1 MSSEGGMHEQTALAP
16 VLYSVTD
23 GQVRPMPILSDG
35 IPARV
40 TDSSP
45 TDLAT
50 QVFARLMD
58 EPKLTCACA
67 ESCSGGLVAHGITL
81 NAGASEVFLGGVVSY
96 SNEAK
101 IGILGV
107 PEEIIASVG
116 AVSEECARAMAEGT
130 RRVFGSDLAVSTT
143 GIAGPSGGTARK
155 PVGLVHFAVT
165 SELGT
170 RAVQRTF
177 PGDRQ
182 AVIDAAARMAYSLLL
197 DEIPAVRSAKS
208 AATAPG
214 DPN

>member
-1 MSSEGGMHEQTALAP
+1 MHSCLSGRWSLQVP

-23 GQVRPMPILSDG
+23 GQIRPTPIPSDG

-40 TDSSP
+40 TDVSP
-45 TDLAT
+45 TELAT
-50 QVFARLMD
+50 QVFARLLD
-58 EPKLTCACA
+58 EPELTCACA

-81 NAGASEVFLGGVVSY
+81 NAGASEVFLGGIVSY

-130 RRVFGSDLAVSTT
+130 RRMFGSDLAVSTT

-177 PGDRQ
+177 PGDRH
-182 AVIDAAARMAYSLLL
+182 AVIEAAARMAYTLILE
-197 DEIPAVRSAKS
+197 EIPALRAARSG
-208 AATAPG
+208 TADPG
-214 DPN
+214 DHD